1 MYIYWLIGLSFLNLF
16 VKFTAVSH
24 PGPHG
29 EVVLRLVAAEQ
40 NPDLDLVPTQLL
52 PTAGTLVAGRH
63 PAPPPVTPT
72 TVQVSFNLNIY
83 ILHQLIRKTVKKKTA
98 LRPK

>member
-16 VKFTAVSH
+16 AKFTAVLH

-29 EVVLRLVAAEQ
+29 EVVLRLVAAGL

-52 PTAGTLVAGRH
+52 PTAGTLVADRH

-72 TVQVSFNLNIY
+72 TVQVSFNSNIY
-83 ILHQLIRKTVKKKTA
+83 ILHQLIRKTVKKKK
-98 LRPK
+98 RP